1 MAKIRILAIGCV
13 SLVLLLARTTSAQSA
28 QEASR
33 PSKSKIDCA
42 KAKEAA
48 TDLSFQYQKLLFLDS
63 SSAWATT
70 ARDPLGGTID
80 GIKLQADAK
89 TLKVLKSV
97 KTTQLGFSTVKKSLA
112 NISQLGKLV
121 DAALA
126 SSAPYP
132 GPGEEA
138 YNLATK
144 NALGDRAVIS
154 YALEK
159 RGC

>member
-1 MAKIRILAIGCV
+1 MRLMAASLISIGFL
-13 SLVLLLARTTSAQSA
+13 LVGATGAQST
-28 QEASR
+28 QEANR

-48 TDLSFQYQKLLFLDS
+48 TDIGFQYQKLLFLNS
-63 SSAWATT
+63 ASAWATT
-70 ARDPLGGTID
+70 ARDPLGGTLD
-80 GIKLQADAK
+80 GIKLQANAK
-89 TLKVLKSV
+89 TLKFLKSV

-126 SSAPYP
+126 SSTPYP